1 MSGPRAVILRH
12 ADRLMDHP
20 GPSVVALQR
29 CVMLALIDATFTL
42 MRTGRRLWRA

>member
-1 MSGPRAVILRH
+1 MTPRAVILRH

-29 CVMLALIDATFTL
+29 CVMLVLIDVTL
-42 MRTGRRLWRA
+42 TLVAIGRRLSR